1 MQLPEE
7 DKYCATHEEY
17 EDRIKV
23 LLGGYLAEKMYYGE
37 KGSTTG
43 VKNDLQRVKSIASS
57 MIKEFGMSPLGP
69 IYNASGNDNVFLGRE
84 MGMSRKSDMSEVV
97 SARIDKEIRNVIE
110 SSLDAAQEILT
121 KYKED
126 MDRLVDDLME
136 HETLNA
142 DQINKALSPQ

>member
-1 MQLPEE
+1 
-7 DKYCATHEEY
+7 
-17 EDRIKV
+17 
-23 LLGGYLAEKMYYGE
+23 
-37 KGSTTG
+37 
-43 VKNDLQRVKSIASS
+43 
-57 MIKEFGMSPLGP
+57 
-69 IYNASGNDNVFLGRE
+69 

-121 KYKED
+121 KHKED

-136 HETLNA
+136 YETLNA